1 MVIDREVGKFPLS
14 IGTSFAI
21 EGLLGVHEGNPHQP
35 SGHKGIALLMVNIR
49 TLVRNYRE
57 AVKANDVDRID
68 YHSAALS
75 ILAEMKAIPE
85 VIRQSRRN
93 IEVVYYHQAI
103 EDIKQQFPNATYK
116 RPKTDKQVAVD
127 TYEKFVIRLLMTECI
142 NEKFPVQIVKRSP
155 IPRNLITAIYTHYP
169 KDLFWK
175 GSFERLFL
183 LESHTGRL
191 KTYVDWYTKLNSI
204 KADNQVPLNEFTLQ
218 VFGDKHL
225 FEGQDKKVKTELK
238 ELAKVKRWNG
248 TTSSAKVAAD
258 VRSSGSVLLRETYG
272 SLMA

>member
-127 TYEKFVIRLLMTECI
+127 TYEKFVIRLLMAECI

-191 KTYVDWYTKLNSI
+191 KTYVDWYTKMNSI

-248 TTSSAKVAAD
+248 TTSSAKVAVD

>member
-191 KTYVDWYTKLNSI
+191 KTYVDWYTKMNSI